1 MSLNYQDINEYCA
14 ERSKHKE
21 EAETAVINANKYLKS
36 GKGDKPVWLDD
47 FFKYNKY
54 KLKETIL
61 RAISQSDGVSSL
73 HGYNEGYFNEIVQN
87 ANDLHSGDHIDI
99 KVNKSSSVYSVECC
113 YSDKGFIITNIYA
126 LLNREMSDKSSEEE
140 QTGKFGVGIKS
151 FFKFVRKFRIESNV
165 IFDFSI
171 NRKTNGVDS
180 NVYINDH
187 WDKKHTILSFE
198 YDENEAESSGF
209 NLKKL
214 SELIDHLNDESS
226 EAEEITK
233 FFVSGQDNSIVFD
246 IRSLI
251 FMIGSAK
258 KRSIS
263 KLIISGKSH
272 RLNIVCKDRYSIQ
285 NIEDKTGNWGIRAA
299 DLNISLDN
307 EECFQNNYLIFRHEK
322 IDIGFSVSDDLC
334 GDNRLYSTYY
344 KKSDTNHNMLPIGM
358 LINTADVN
366 IHRNDIGD
374 NEESIKKA
382 YDKISDAVSD
392 LFLFMC
398 SENAASVQCLNEIST
413 IFHSVLYK
421 YIDEDNNKYKES
433 PFNLPDLDNQY
444 LPKTSDDTKTDI
456 VVHKTPEDYQKPTP
470 LDRDSATALTD
481 LYYKVIER
489 NNVIDYVELTE
500 SLECLDGV
508 AQIYECIHN
517 GGDTEN
523 YKTACKML
531 HYYSNVGKYITYAVS
546 GEDREK
552 TLLSDSEIDRWL
564 NKLRKELGDN
574 YDQDLCLKLIGRYK
588 LNEALTYDGSLIKE
602 NLSFKDYLFNETAEL
617 KNGFF
622 SGWQNV
628 QYDRKYGELKQQLL
642 ANRIQDPGNEDDPF
656 MVRIMK
662 PLGTSRRGWDGIYDI
677 YKLEYGKCKVSDE
690 NKVLLLEKMA
700 SDFALIRNVDLHKDN
715 MRLFE
720 KCYTPVRYRDKYF
733 ENLGIIQQQ
742 IICIDCLKEIQLH
755 DFSKFLLAT
764 ECLNTIEKYRVVDN
778 INISCQQ
785 TRISTGEIIK
795 SFLPQLVSLKE
806 NTSKEYLLSAVEPS
820 NVHIDSIEVNSNNE
834 LPQENVDF
842 IFKIANYLL
851 FVSSFDSGSKK
862 NVIAYWG
869 NGMGKIKFQASD
881 DFRPITSYNPHSG
894 NVYIF
899 YDNVSDI
906 NSVVSAVLNDLDI
919 PKHLMEYLEGY
930 IHNGHK
936 SPMLGYR
943 SGKISF
949 ARVKKKLDYKWAEI
963 KPDDFTE
970 NDNPEIVYSL
980 LTARGSYDIYCPI
993 CVDVPF
999 ETFKYGEDTR
1009 KKKSRRIIVME
1020 NENQETKADYP
1031 YIITVAC
1038 TKCFEMLRYSLN
1050 KSEFDG
1056 KILTLTTQVAQ
1067 GQYEKMRRKQ
1077 KIELSPIN
1085 VALMNKIKL

>member
-36 GKGDKPVWLDD
+36 GKGDKPDWLDG
-47 FFKYNKY
+47 FFKSNKN
-54 KLKETIL
+54 KLNETIL

-126 LLNREMSDKSSEEE
+126 LLNREMSDKSSDEE

-263 KLIISGKSH
+263 KLIFSGKSH

-285 NIEDKTGNWGIRAA
+285 NIEDKTDNWGIRAA
-299 DLNISLDN
+299 DLNISFDG
-307 EECFQNNYLIFRHEK
+307 EECFQNNYLIFKHEK
-322 IDIGFSVSDDLC
+322 IDFGFSVSGDLC

-344 KKSDTNHNMLPIGM
+344 IKCDTNHNMLPIGM
-358 LINTADVN
+358 LINTAYVN

-382 YDKISDAVSD
+382 YDKISDAVSE

-523 YKTACKML
+523 YKTA
-531 HYYSNVGKYITYAVS
+531 
-546 GEDREK
+546 
-552 TLLSDSEIDRWL
+552 
-564 NKLRKELGDN
+564 
-574 YDQDLCLKLIGRYK
+574 
-588 LNEALTYDGSLIKE
+588 
-602 NLSFKDYLFNETAEL
+602 
-617 KNGFF
+617 
-622 SGWQNV
+622 
-628 QYDRKYGELKQQLL
+628 
-642 ANRIQDPGNEDDPF
+642 
-656 MVRIMK
+656 
-662 PLGTSRRGWDGIYDI
+662 
-677 YKLEYGKCKVSDE
+677 
-690 NKVLLLEKMA
+690 
-700 SDFALIRNVDLHKDN
+700 
-715 MRLFE
+715 
-720 KCYTPVRYRDKYF
+720 
-733 ENLGIIQQQ
+733 
-742 IICIDCLKEIQLH
+742 
-755 DFSKFLLAT
+755 
-764 ECLNTIEKYRVVDN
+764 
-778 INISCQQ
+778 
-785 TRISTGEIIK
+785 
-795 SFLPQLVSLKE
+795 
-806 NTSKEYLLSAVEPS
+806 
-820 NVHIDSIEVNSNNE
+820 
-834 LPQENVDF
+834 
-842 IFKIANYLL
+842 
-851 FVSSFDSGSKK
+851 
-862 NVIAYWG
+862 
-869 NGMGKIKFQASD
+869 
-881 DFRPITSYNPHSG
+881 
-894 NVYIF
+894 
-899 YDNVSDI
+899 
-906 NSVVSAVLNDLDI
+906 
-919 PKHLMEYLEGY
+919 
-930 IHNGHK
+930 
-936 SPMLGYR
+936 
-943 SGKISF
+943 
-949 ARVKKKLDYKWAEI
+949 
-963 KPDDFTE
+963 
-970 NDNPEIVYSL
+970 
-980 LTARGSYDIYCPI
+980 
-993 CVDVPF
+993 
-999 ETFKYGEDTR
+999 
-1009 KKKSRRIIVME
+1009 
-1020 NENQETKADYP
+1020 
-1031 YIITVAC
+1031 
-1038 TKCFEMLRYSLN
+1038 
-1050 KSEFDG
+1050 
-1056 KILTLTTQVAQ
+1056 
-1067 GQYEKMRRKQ
+1067 
-1077 KIELSPIN
+1077 
-1085 VALMNKIKL
+1085 